1 MGLWAGRG
9 RGEGSG
15 IHGMRAWFRA
25 QFALVECCG
34 HGSGH
39 AHGIVGAG
47 EGTGRDEG
55 GAQALEGH

>member
-25 QFALVECCG
+25 QVALVECCG

-39 AHGIVGAG
+39 AHGIVGRVRGRGVMQAG
-47 EGTGRDEG
+47 HRR
-55 GAQALEGH
+55 